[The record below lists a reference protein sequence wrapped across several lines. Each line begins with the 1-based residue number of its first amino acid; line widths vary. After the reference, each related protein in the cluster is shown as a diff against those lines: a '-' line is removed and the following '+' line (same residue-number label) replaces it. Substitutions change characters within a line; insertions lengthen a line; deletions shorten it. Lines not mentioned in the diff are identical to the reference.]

1 MCSADWRPRCPPA
14 GRRSLASASPLLGC
28 SYRGRIDWS
37 IFHGLNGALR
47 GDDPAQDA
55 AELYNAWA
63 IFALVAAAAVTWFFA
78 QPGGSMRS
86 KLAAVSAGAAG
97 ALALLANAV
106 LGHLWYHARP
116 FVDHPKQTVLLV
128 HHGADN
134 SFPSDHA
141 SLAFAVAFA
150 VLMFHRRLGIVLL
163 AVAVG
168 VGLDRI
174 FIGVHYPLDVAASVL
189 VGLGAALLVTIP
201 GRPYVERLARLLSR
215 VSDPVM
221 LAVTRRIETALPPR
235 RR

>member
-1 MCSADWRPRCPPA
+1 V
-14 GRRSLASASPLLGC
+14 
-28 SYRGRIDWS
+28 
-37 IFHGLNGALR
+37 LR

-63 IFALVAAAAVTWFFA
+63 IFALVAVAAVTWFFA
-78 QPGGSMRS
+78 RPGGSMRS
-86 KLAAVSAGAAG
+86 KLAAVSAGFAG
-97 ALALLANAV
+97 ALALLANGV

-116 FVDHPKQTVLLV
+116 FADHPKQTVLLV

-150 VLMFHRRLGIVLL
+150 VLMFHRRLGIVLV

-174 FIGVHYPLDVAASVL
+174 FVGVHYPVDVAASIL
-189 VGLGAALLVTIP
+189 VGLGAALVVTIP
-201 GRPYVERLARLLSR
+201 GRPYVRRVAWLLSR
-215 VSDPVM
+215 LSDPVV
-221 LAVTRRIETALPPR
+221 LAVTRRIETARLPR